1 MVHVWGI
8 RSNYLQVHYIMGYYF
23 LVSLIIAI
31 VQFGVLGLWLL
42 ALPSLLEPG
51 VIRSFFLLIP
61 FSLPV
66 LSILG
71 IIFSV
76 ISRVKRERGFPII
89 AGLLN
94 FSILAMLGYAFLV
107 AIYSGI

>member
-1 MVHVWGI
+1 M
-8 RSNYLQVHYIMGYYF
+8 NYF
-23 LVSLIIAI
+23 LASLITAAI
-31 VQFGVLGLWLL
+31 QV
-42 ALPSLLEPG
+42 
-51 VIRSFFLLIP
+51 FLLSIW
-61 FSLPV
+61 FSLPLVLKPNTLQQLFLFIPLYIPV
-66 LSILG
+66 LSVLG